1 MTMSIALFR
10 REVGLL
16 LLLAVFAACTEHPQV
31 TIHAAAGPVHVPV
44 ELAVTPEAR
53 TRGLMY
59 RRDLPSNAGMLFVFP
74 QERPQQFWMR
84 NTPLPLDLIF
94 ISAARRVA
102 GVVAD
107 ARPFSETMLGVPAP
121 SQYVLEVHAG
131 FAARHR
137 IAAGDVVD
145 FIHVPPPR
153 R

>member
-1 MTMSIALFR
+1 MTMPFTLCR
-10 REVGLL
+10 GKVTR
-16 LLLAVFAACTEHPQV
+16 LLALTLIAACTEHPQV
-31 TIHAAAGPVHVPV
+31 TIHAAAGPVRIPV

-59 RRDLPSNAGMLFVFP
+59 RRDLPSNGGMLFVFP
-74 QERPQQFWMR
+74 QESLQRFWMR

-94 ISAARRVA
+94 ITAAHTVA

-107 ARPFSETMLGVPAP
+107 ARPFSEDMLGVSTP

-137 IAAGDVVD
+137 IAAGDAVEFVR
-145 FIHVPPPR
+145 VPSPQS
-153 R
+153 

>member
-1 MTMSIALFR
+1 MTMRFALCH
-10 REVGLL
+10 EKVALL
-16 LLLAVFAACTEHPQV
+16 LVLAAIAACTDHPQV
-31 TIHAAAGPVHVPV
+31 TIHAADGVVRIPV
-44 ELAVTPEAR
+44 ELAVTPETR

-74 QERPQQFWMR
+74 QESLQRFWMR

-94 ISAARRVA
+94 ITAARTVA

-107 ARPFSETMLGVPAP
+107 ARPFSEDFLGVSVP

>member
-1 MTMSIALFR
+1 MTMPFTLCR
-10 REVGLL
+10 GKVT
-16 LLLAVFAACTEHPQV
+16 LLLALAVIAACTEHPQV
-31 TIHAAAGPVHVPV
+31 TIHAAAGPVRIPV

-59 RRDLPSNAGMLFVFP
+59 RRDLPSNGGMLFVFP
-74 QERPQQFWMR
+74 QESLQRFWMR

-94 ISAARRVA
+94 ITAAHTVA

-107 ARPFSETMLGVPAP
+107 ARPFSEDMLGVSTP

-137 IAAGDVVD
+137 IAAGDAVEFVR
-145 FIHVPPPR
+145 VPSPQS
-153 R
+153 

>member
-1 MTMSIALFR
+1 MVR
-10 REVGLL
+10 RGLYRRSVLPL
-16 LLLAVFAACTEHPQV
+16 LVLAAIAACTEQPQV
-31 TIHAAAGPVHVPV
+31 TVHAAAGPVHIPV
-44 ELAVTPEAR
+44 ELAITPEAR

-84 NTPLPLDLIF
+84 NTPLSLDLIF

-107 ARPFSETMLGVPAP
+107 ARPFSEEMLGVPEP

-137 IAAGDVVD
+137 IAAGDAVD
-145 FIHVPPPR
+145 FVRIPPATP
-153 R
+153 